1 VENNLLDIIK
11 TVRDLKEAKL
21 NAVQIKDLITLA
33 IEQKKDELIKVGP
46 KGDKGEPGNR
56 GEIGS
61 RGLPGPKGNTGT
73 GIEKVI
79 IEESDHQV
87 ALTIHTTDGKIAR
100 HGNIRGPR
108 GQRGKEGIR
117 GPMGLTGP
125 SGEKG
130 DPGKNGESFRFAG
143 GFMPGKTYMKGDV
156 VSDRKGSLYVSL
168 IDNNTRGLDDRTA
181 WQIVL
186 PSVINYRSGTATGGK
201 QGGVAGWLPANF
213 YSTDSFVF
221 VDDKI
226 YRSTGT
232 QTSTAN
238 FYDDYRNNLWENMSD
253 RTSFEPLLNG
263 AVNVRLNSIIFYPAQ
278 YRMVMV
284 DAVTM
289 RRTDTVAAS
298 YFNVKLTLLYDGTNW
313 SKAESEKVY
322 WGNPTPDN
330 ITFSVATDTGD
341 NNALVLNY
349 SSPLMGGNFDVNF
362 SKIFIQTRENI

>member
-1 VENNLLDIIK
+1 MENNLLDIIK

-21 NAVQIKDLITLA
+21 NAVQIKDLITYS
-33 IEQKKDELIKVGP
+33 IDQKKNELIGP
-46 KGDKGEPGNR
+46 AGEKGERGDKGDSILGP
-56 GEIGS
+56 
-61 RGLPGPKGNTGT
+61 RGLPGPRGNNGT
-73 GIEKVI
+73 GIEKI
-79 IEESDHQV
+79 DITESEHQV
-87 ALTIHTTDGKIAR
+87 ALSIHTTDGKIAKYP
-100 HGNIRGPR
+100 NIRGPR

-117 GPMGLTGP
+117 GPMGLQGP

-130 DPGKNGESFRFAG
+130 DSGKNGESFRFAG

-168 IDNNTRGLDDRTA
+168 IDNNTRGLDDRSA

-186 PSVINYRSGTATGGK
+186 PSVINYRSGTATGTK
-201 QGGVAGWLPANF
+201 QGGVAGWLPSNF
-213 YSTDSFVF
+213 YSQDAFVF
-221 VDDKI
+221 IDDKI

-238 FYDDYRNNLWENMSD
+238 FYDDYRNNLWENVSD

-263 AVNVRLNSIIFYPAQ
+263 AVNVRLNSVKFYPAQ

-289 RRTDTVAAS
+289 RRTDTIAAS
-298 YFNVKLTLLYDGTNW
+298 YFKVKLIFIWDGIQW
-313 SKAESEKVY
+313 QKAESEKVY
-322 WGNPTPDN
+322 FGNPNPDN
-330 ITFSVATDTGD
+330 ITFNVGTDNPD
-341 NNALVLNY
+341 NNALILSY
-349 SSPLMGGNFDVNF
+349 STPTMPNIYDTTF